1 MRPSNY
7 PISSLGMM
15 MMMIMMKGD
24 VVSVSG
30 DGIDLGVERIES
42 AIFRSFSGRLILA
55 HVGGRYQPERIGQ
68 CYIMFFWI
76 DFLKIVHSRRSR
88 EEVIKAHI

>member
-1 MRPSNY
+1 
-7 PISSLGMM
+7 
-15 MMMIMMKGD
+15 MMIMMKDD

-55 HVGGRYQPERIGQ
+55 HVGGRYQPEGIYLLAEMVNFR
-68 CYIMFFWI
+68 
-76 DFLKIVHSRRSR
+76 
-88 EEVIKAHI
+88 

>member
-7 PISSLGMM
+7 PISSLGI
-15 MMMIMMKGD
+15 MMMIMMKDD

-55 HVGGRYQPERIGQ
+55 HVGGRYQPERINSVAKLVS
-68 CYIMFFWI
+68 F
-76 DFLKIVHSRRSR
+76 R
-88 EEVIKAHI
+88 